1 MIKFTDRY
9 VSKIAIAVVIGGISL
24 AHSVYAADTTDD
36 SADQQ
41 SGGTM
46 MKHEGHMSRVDDRIK
61 ELHETLDVT
70 PAQEPKWRKVSQ
82 VMRQNEKSIHKLVE
96 ARHEKE
102 NATAVEDLK
111 SYERIAYAH
120 DQGLRKL
127 IPAFETFYK
136 SLTPDQKSNADN
148 MFGKYEGRVGDK
160 GGEDNSASDNARDTS
175 AETANENR
183 SKDQNQ
189 SR

>member
-9 VSKIAIAVVIGGISL
+9 VSKIAIAVVIGGISM
-24 AHSVYAADTTDD
+24 AHAVYAADTADD

-46 MKHEGHMSRVDDRIK
+46 MKHEGHMNRVDDRIK
-61 ELHETLDVT
+61 ELHETLNVT

-82 VMRQNEKSIHKLVE
+82 IMRQNETSIHKLVE
-96 ARHEKE
+96 ARQEKE

-111 SYERIAYAH
+111 SYERIASAH

-127 IPAFETFYK
+127 IPAFEHFYN
-136 SLTPDQKSNADN
+136 SLTPDQKSSADD

-160 GGEDNSASDNARDTS
+160 SDENNAASDNARDTT
-175 AETANENR
+175 ADTANENR
-183 SKDQNQ
+183 AKDQNQ